1 LVVLTMQTHMKEHNV
16 QTWASG
22 ALRKLAID
30 RTLTQPCVS
39 PPQKTA
45 NLGVARFPALNRQ
58 RIVDIGGI
66 ECILSAMLQHPDK
79 ANLQEQGCAALYNLS
94 LGEGITLFYSVARRQ
109 LTSVDCRDRTS

>member
-1 LVVLTMQTHMKEHNV
+1 MVVLTMQTHMKEHNV

-30 RTLTQPCVS
+30 RTLTHLLD
-39 PPQKTA
+39 PPPLGTA
-45 NLGVARFPALNRQ
+45 ADDDVWRFQALNRQ

-94 LGEGITLFYSVARRQ
+94 LGEGM
-109 LTSVDCRDRTS
+109 LTRSSYREGVVGSW